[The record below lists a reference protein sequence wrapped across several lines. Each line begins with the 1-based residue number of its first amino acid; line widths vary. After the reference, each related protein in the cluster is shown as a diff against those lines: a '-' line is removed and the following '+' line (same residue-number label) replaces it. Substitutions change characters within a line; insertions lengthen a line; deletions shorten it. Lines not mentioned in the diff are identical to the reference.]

1 MTTPADRSSKT
12 GRGTCRRAPQP
23 TRASRRAF
31 CASVSAGLGLAGLG
45 VLPTLAA
52 PPGLDLERDRDLLRA
67 MIKMRGSLEPELVIG
82 WLRAKRFAV
91 SGSRVEP
98 LCGVL
103 AATFYRFRQVTA
115 DKFEATALEVT
126 YYTDFNTGEL
136 LETLVMPFAG
146 HEVTVPTH
154 RFGPTTTRFAVRLE
168 EREEFEP
175 AAGTEQDQFAPAA
188 TVLMSK
194 SIAKERIRQGELYLR
209 HEEYGRVYPRD
220 AENPS
225 LFYKESTVWSAP
237 LGAVLDPA
245 TRSVDSR
252 VAYSAM
258 TAWRPWMQMG
268 DVPGF
273 TTSNGFGGRAR
284 SLADLP
290 DDYLRFTEQRH
301 PDVLQGPEALLDA
314 MEE

>member
-1 MTTPADRSSKT
+1 L
-12 GRGTCRRAPQP
+12 
-23 TRASRRAF
+23 
-31 CASVSAGLGLAGLG
+31 CASLAAGMGLAGVGL
-45 VLPTLAA
+45 VPALAA
-52 PPGLDLERDRDLLRA
+52 PQELDLDHDADLLRA
-67 MIKMRGSLEPELVIG
+67 LIKMRGSLAPELVIG

-103 AATFYRFRQVTA
+103 AATFYRFRQLTD
-115 DKFEATALEVT
+115 DKFEAVALEVT
-126 YYTDFNTGEL
+126 YYTDFDTGEL
-136 LETLVMPFAG
+136 LDTLVMPFAG

-154 RFGPTTTRFAVRLE
+154 RFGPATTRFAVRLE

-175 AAGTEQDQFAPAA
+175 ATGTEQDQFAPAA

-194 SIAKERIRQGELYLR
+194 SIAKERIRHGELFLR

-220 AENPS
+220 AEDPS

-237 LGAVLDPA
+237 LRDVLDPD
-245 TRSVDSR
+245 TRSVQSR

-284 SLADLP
+284 SLEDLP

-301 PDVLQGPEALLDA
+301 PDVLEGPEALLDA
-314 MEE
+314 MEK